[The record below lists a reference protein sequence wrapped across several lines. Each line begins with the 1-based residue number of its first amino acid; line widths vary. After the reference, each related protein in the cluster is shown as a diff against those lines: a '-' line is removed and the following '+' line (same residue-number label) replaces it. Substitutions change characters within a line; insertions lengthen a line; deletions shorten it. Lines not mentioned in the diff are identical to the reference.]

1 MSRSGAP
8 SHRCVT
14 GFPRVSGDE
23 PQVLTLAEAAEMFSP
38 RERG

>member
-1 MSRSGAP
+1 MSPALGKGANGLM
-8 SHRCVT
+8 

-23 PQVLTLAEAAEMFSP
+23 PGAGVQVVIPNAFSP

>member
-1 MSRSGAP
+1 MSPSAGVDCSGLI
-8 SHRCVT
+8 

-23 PQVLTLAEAAEMFSP
+23 PPQAFGANLTYAFSP

>member
-1 MSRSGAP
+1 MSRFQSSAFADG
-8 SHRCVT
+8 C

-23 PQVLTLAEAAEMFSP
+23 PVSLEDFQTAIEFSP

>member
-1 MSRSGAP
+1 MSPRWIGRRPRPA
-8 SHRCVT
+8 

-23 PQVLTLAEAAEMFSP
+23 PIIETGGSWITAFSP

>member
-1 MSRSGAP
+1 MSPKIPTDDVGMF
-8 SHRCVT
+8 

-23 PQVLTLAEAAEMFSP
+23 PNYLTHQSGTPKFSP

>member
-1 MSRSGAP
+1 MSLNASTDAFAA
-8 SHRCVT
+8 S

-23 PQVLTLAEAAEMFSP
+23 PTMCMFYETELAFSP

>member
-1 MSRSGAP
+1 MSPGVELWLTQAL
-8 SHRCVT
+8 

-23 PQVLTLAEAAEMFSP
+23 PADNSLILVGGQFSP

>member
-1 MSRSGAP
+1 MSPGVGMNELAAS
-8 SHRCVT
+8 

-23 PQVLTLAEAAEMFSP
+23 PESGRVFHGQIGFSP